1 MLSLNERIRW
11 LEGENQ
17 LLIENCRQNR
27 EDYNKLDQEKKIE
40 LETAQSK
47 LNECSNTLEEERLY
61 AASLLS

>member
-17 LLIENCRQNR
+17 LLTENCRQNR

>member
-17 LLIENCRQNR
+17 LLTENCRQNR

-47 LNECSNTLEEERLY
+47 FNECSNTL
-61 AASLLS
+61 